1 MRRTMPRRMIGIAAL
16 LVLAGGCGAPRGLP
30 YYGGADRMPRWIGS
44 DGELSRVHRV
54 EPFRLTDQDGRTVT
68 ERDVEGK
75 IYVASFFFTRCR
87 QLCPV
92 LGSGLGR
99 VQAAF
104 HGDPGV
110 LLLSHSVTPAA
121 DSVAELRRWAH
132 AHGAHSP
139 TWRLLTG
146 DAAQIARLAER
157 SYFVELSDTSGN
169 TAGTLVHTET
179 LVLVDRHR
187 RVRGMYDGT
196 LKYDV
201 AQLIAD
207 IRTLQREERM

>member
-1 MRRTMPRRMIGIAAL
+1 MKTDRKIIVTALLIAA
-16 LVLAGGCGAPRGLP
+16 AACGHPHGLP
-30 YYGGADRMPRWIGS
+30 YYTGTDRMPRWVGS
-44 DGELSRVHRV
+44 SSAELGRIHRV

-75 IYVASFFFTRCR
+75 IYVASFFFTRCQ

-104 HGDPGV
+104 QNDPGV
-110 LLLSHSVTPAA
+110 LLLSHSVAPRA

-132 AHGAHSP
+132 AHGAHHA

-146 DAAQIARLAER
+146 DAAQIARLARR
-157 SYFVELSDTSGN
+157 SYFVELSDTTGN
-169 TAGTLVHTET
+169 TAGTLLHTET
-179 LVLVDRHR
+179 LVLVDAHR

-207 IRTLQREERM
+207 IRTLQREEQP

>member
-1 MRRTMPRRMIGIAAL
+1 MRWTIALAAPVL
-16 LVLAGGCGAPRGLP
+16 LAGCGGNPRALP
-30 YYGGADRMPRWIGS
+30 YYSGADRMPRWIEPGS
-44 DGELSRVHRV
+44 AELGRVHRV
-54 EPFRLTDQDGRTVT
+54 EPFRLTDQGGRTVT
-68 ERDVEGK
+68 EHDVEGK

-104 HGDPGV
+104 RDDANV
-110 LLLSHSVTPAA
+110 LLLSHSVTPQA

-132 AHGAHSP
+132 AHGAHAG

-146 DAAQIARLAER
+146 DAEQIARLAER
-157 SYFVELSDTSGN
+157 SYLVELSDTTGN
-169 TAGTLVHTET
+169 TAGTLLHTET
-179 LVLVDRHR
+179 LVLVDAHR
-187 RVRGMYDGT
+187 RVRGVYDGT

-207 IRTLQREERM
+207 IRTLQREDGENRG

>member
-1 MRRTMPRRMIGIAAL
+1 MRRTIVIAAAA
-16 LVLAGGCGAPRGLP
+16 VLMGGCGSPRGLP
-30 YYGGADRMPRWIGS
+30 YYSGADRMPRWIEPGS
-44 DGELSRVHRV
+44 AELGRVHRV
-54 EPFRLTDQDGRTVT
+54 EPFRLTDQAGRTVT

-75 IYVASFFFTRCR
+75 VYVASFFFTRCR
-87 QLCPV
+87 QICPV

-104 HGDPGV
+104 RNDAGV
-110 LLLSHSVTPAA
+110 MLLTHSVTPQA

-132 AHGAHSP
+132 AHGAHAG

-157 SYFVELSDTSGN
+157 SYLVELGDTTGN
-169 TAGTLVHTET
+169 TAGTLLHTET
-179 LVLVDRHR
+179 LVLVDAHR

-207 IRTLQREERM
+207 IRALRREDRETPG